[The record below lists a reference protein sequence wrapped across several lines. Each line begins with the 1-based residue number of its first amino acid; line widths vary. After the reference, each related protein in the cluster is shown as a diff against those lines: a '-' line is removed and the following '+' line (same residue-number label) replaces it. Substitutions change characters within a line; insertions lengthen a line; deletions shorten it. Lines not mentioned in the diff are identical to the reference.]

1 MKKIYETAV
10 ILIGT
15 LGWWGFVYPELSAV
29 TEVCEQEIGTEDEEE
44 DEMLSFSEKVT
55 ESLGNRGIKS
65 GDIRIKSRLLEY
77 VYREK
82 EKEES
87 EKETG
92 YEE

>member
-82 EKEES
+82 EKEKS

>member
-29 TEVCEQEIGTEDEEE
+29 TEVCEQEAAADEEE
-44 DEMLSFSEKVT
+44 AEVLSLSDKIV
-55 ESLGNRGIKS
+55 ESLGKCGIKS
-65 GDIRIKSRLLEY
+65 GDIRIKSRLIEY

-82 EKEES
+82 EKEEP